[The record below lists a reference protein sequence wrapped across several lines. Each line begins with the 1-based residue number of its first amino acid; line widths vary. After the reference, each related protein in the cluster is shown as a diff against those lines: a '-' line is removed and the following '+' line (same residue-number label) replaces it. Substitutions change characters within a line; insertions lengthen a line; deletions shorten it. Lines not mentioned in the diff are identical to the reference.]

1 MEPTSI
7 RVPVTHGLSLHVLDW
22 SQDGVPLLFVHGF
35 GNEAHV
41 WDDLAP
47 AVAPYYRTLAVDL
60 RGHGESDRDPE
71 ARYDYDVQVAD
82 LEALTEA
89 LGITRFVLVG
99 HSLGGRIAML
109 FAGRHPDRLAGLV
122 IVDSAPEL
130 DARGTVRI
138 QLDLQR
144 GGSVDAGSAAGPSFA
159 SEAEYRE
166 LLARQYPAAG
176 REALQR
182 LARHG
187 ARVRPDGRLEPRLD
201 PAWFR
206 GRQRAS
212 DTEMRERESRIT
224 AELWDALAR
233 VPCPTLVIRG
243 AASDVVSAEVAERMA
258 EDVLA
263 RGQLVIIPRAGHSV
277 MIDNP
282 EACRDALTGFV
293 LGED

>member
-1 MEPTSI
+1 MEPTPI
-7 RVPVTHGLSLHVLDW
+7 RVPASTGLALHALEW
-22 SQDGVPLLFVHGF
+22 SREGVPLVFVHGF

-47 AVAPYYRTLAVDL
+47 AVAPYYRTLALDL
-60 RGHGESDRDPE
+60 RGHGDSDRDPE
-71 ARYDYDVQVAD
+71 ARYDYDYHVAD
-82 LEALTEA
+82 LEAVIA
-89 LGITRFVLVG
+89 RLGIERFVLVG
-99 HSLGGRIAML
+99 HSLGGRIAIL
-109 FAGRHPDRLAGLV
+109 FAGRHPERVAGLV

-130 DARGTVRI
+130 DPRGTLRI

-144 GGSVDAGSAAGPSFA
+144 GVGPGGGGGEPSFA

-166 LLARQYPAAG
+166 LLARNYPAAG
-176 REALQR
+176 REQLQR

-187 ARVRPDGRLEPRLD
+187 LRARDDGRLEPKLD

-206 GRQRAS
+206 GRQGA
-212 DTEMRERESRIT
+212 DEAEMRERETRIT
-224 AELWDALAR
+224 RELWEALAR

-243 AASDVVSAEVAERMA
+243 AASDVVSADVADRMV

-263 RGQLVIIPRAGHSV
+263 QGRLVVIPRAGHSV
-277 MIDNP
+277 MVDNP
-282 EACRDALTGFV
+282 DACRDALTAFV